1 MLFNQSAQRTT
12 GNSPAVHCW
21 ESQETSKQSVKRT
34 AELGESSSYK
44 CEQALQGQPS
54 VSRTGRVCAVS
65 PAMNRWAIFGRPL
78 RGLVESTFSAKSVR
92 SPPQNLNFDRQT
104 IYRIPLSFCAFV
116 RQLADL
122 AVPHARKRLPSR
134 STSIFSV
141 LRGRTGQRGNDF
153 HR

>member
-1 MLFNQSAQRTT
+1 MLFNQSAKRTT

-21 ESQETSKQSVKRT
+21 ESQEISKQSVKRT
-34 AELGESSSYK
+34 AEPGRVLHINVRKLFG
-44 CEQALQGQPS
+44 
-54 VSRTGRVCAVS
+54 VSRPFHGLGRVCAVS

-78 RGLVESTFSAKSVR
+78 RGLVESTFSAKFVR